1 MGSKLAMKF
10 SSMSSSEGEGFG
22 EGGSGGEEEGE
33 SGRFVLL
40 PSVLFVSTD
49 ALAWLF
55 ILFVVWKL
63 GLPGLILIGFSAGGV
78 VELFMI
84 C

>member
-1 MGSKLAMKF
+1 MKF
-10 SSMSSSEGEGFG
+10 SSRSSSEGEGCG

-33 SGRFVLL
+33 SGGFVLL

-63 GLPGLILIGFSAGGV
+63 GLSGLILIGFSAGGV